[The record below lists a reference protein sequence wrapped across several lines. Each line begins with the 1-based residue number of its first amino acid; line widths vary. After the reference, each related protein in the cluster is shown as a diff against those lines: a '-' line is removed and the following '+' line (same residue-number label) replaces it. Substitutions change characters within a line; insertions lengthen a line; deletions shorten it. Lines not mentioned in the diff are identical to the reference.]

1 MTQPISRRVLTAL
14 LAGVFISTFARFL
27 MPPML
32 LAMAGDFEVTLA
44 VISIAA
50 SAYFFT
56 YGLAQPVWG
65 IISDRI
71 GRVAVMRTALLLSAL
86 FDAVSAIPMP
96 VELFIVIRALSGA
109 CMAGV
114 FPAALIYI
122 GDAIHDPRERQP
134 RIALLMSGVAIG
146 ITLGTLAAG
155 LGVETIGW
163 RAFYVM
169 TAGLSALI
177 AWYVSHVPEPQRPE
191 PLPVARAFALVLS
204 SGWSWL
210 LYALVFV
217 EAGVLLG
224 GFAMIPASVEIA
236 GGTPALAGLLTAGY
250 GVSVLV
256 MSALARKASAHW
268 TAAILLVIGGSGAVL
283 CYALLAISIT
293 PAFVVSGVVLLGV
306 AWVFMH
312 STLQTWATSLT
323 AEARATAVSLFAG
336 FMFFG
341 NAVGT
346 LLAGVALQDAGARA
360 LFFTS
365 AIIALILTIV
375 AATARRRFEH
385 RLV

>member
-1 MTQPISRRVLTAL
+1 MTHLVPRRVITAL

-32 LAMAGDFEVTLA
+32 LAMAADFEVTLA
-44 VISIAA
+44 IISLAA
-50 SAYFFT
+50 SAYFLT

-86 FDAVSAIPMP
+86 FDAASAIPMP
-96 VELFIVIRALSGA
+96 VELFIVIRAVSGA

-146 ITLGTLAAG
+146 ITLGTLVAG
-155 LGVETIGW
+155 LGVEAIGW

-169 TAGLSALI
+169 TAALSALI
-177 AWYVSHVPEPQRPE
+177 AWYVSRVPEPQRPE
-191 PLPVARAFALVLS
+191 PLPVRRAFALVLS

-224 GFAMIPASVEIA
+224 GFAMIPASVELA

-250 GVSVLV
+250 GLSVLV
-256 MSALARKASAHW
+256 MSAIARTLSARW
-268 TAAILLVIGGSGAVL
+268 AAAVLIAIGGTGAFVG
-283 CYALLAISIT
+283 YGLLAIDVS
-293 PAFVVSGVVLLGV
+293 PLFVVLSVILLGV

-312 STLQTWATSLT
+312 STLQTWATSLS

-346 LLAGVALQDAGARA
+346 LIAGVALQDAGARA
-360 LFFTS
+360 LFLTLT
-365 AIIALILTIV
+365 AIALALTIV
-375 AATARRRFEH
+375 ASTARRRFEH